1 MESGIVCTRQGRI
14 AELAKQTP
22 KFRLLSLN
30 QYLDTDWLRE
40 AYGKTRKDG
49 AAGVDEVTAKEYA
62 ESLEE
67 RLADLKE
74 RAKSGSYR
82 APPVRRTYIPKGDGR
97 MRSLGIPTFEDK
109 VLQRAIVMLL
119 EPVYE
124 AEFLEC
130 SYGYRPGRSAHTAL
144 EAIWKKAMGMGG
156 CWIIDADLKGYFDT
170 VAHKELK
177 EMLNRRVGD
186 GVIRRLVSK
195 WLHAGVWEAGRVSYP
210 EKGTPQGGVVS
221 PLLSNIYLHEV
232 LDKWFEEQIKPLL
245 ESGAFMV
252 RYCDDFVMGF
262 KSKTDAERV
271 LAVLGKRM
279 AKYGLE
285 LHAEKTRLVDFRPAE
300 EGGGSGT
307 FDFLGFTHIWRESR
321 KGKPYVGR
329 ATSKS
334 RFERGLRKVGVYLR
348 KTITQPLPKQIRGLG
363 IRLQGHYNYYGMRG
377 NSKAIGRFWKEVKKL
392 LMRSLR
398 RRSGHHARQW
408 TWERFNH
415 MIANSPLPRPL
426 IIRGG

>member
-1 MESGIVCTRQGRI
+1 MGSEIVCTRQERI
-14 AELAKQTP
+14 AELARQRP
-22 KFRLLSLN
+22 KFRLTSVN
-30 QYLDTDWLRE
+30 QYLDMDWLRE
-40 AYGKTRKDG
+40 AYKRTRKDG

-62 ESLEE
+62 EELES

-74 RAKSGSYR
+74 RAKSGNYW
-82 APPVRRTYIPKGDGR
+82 APPVRRAYIPKGDGGK
-97 MRSLGIPTFEDK
+97 RSLGIPTFEDK

-124 AEFLEC
+124 TEFLEC

-144 EAIWKKAMGMGG
+144 EVIWKKAMGMGG
-156 CWIIDADLKGYFDT
+156 CWLIDADIKGYFNS

-177 EMLNRRVGD
+177 EMLNQRVGD
-186 GVIRRLVSK
+186 GVIRRLISK

-210 EKGTPQGGVVS
+210 EKGTPQGGVAS

-245 ESGAFMV
+245 EDDAFMV

-262 KSKTDAERV
+262 KSKGDAERV
-271 LAVLGKRM
+271 LAVLWKRM

-285 LHAEKTRLVDFRPAE
+285 LHAEKTRLVDFRPSE
-300 EGGGSGT
+300 KGGESSR

-334 RFERGLRKVGVYLR
+334 RFARGVKKIGEYLR
-348 KTITQPLPKQIRGLG
+348 KSITQPLTEQIKGLG
-363 IRLQGHYNYYGMRG
+363 IRLKGHYNYYGMRG
-377 NSKAIGRFWKEVKKL
+377 NSKAIVRFWKEVKKL

-398 RRSGHHARQW
+398 RRSGHHAWQW
-408 TWERFNH
+408 TWERFNL
-415 MIANSPLPRPL
+415 MIANSSLPRPL
-426 IIRGG
+426 IIGGG